1 MLPVMADDSTTPEKD
16 GFSANEQLT
25 WYYQTESGDVFL
37 IELNPSSLFVVNA
50 VSYITSVSISEV
62 LCDGGSTGAEGDCP
76 SLIFDAFNTGSN
88 MTLFLTPSG
97 ASALSALGNGTIGVY
112 FQNSEG
118 SEVCGGSASFNG
130 AQVQVTAYA
139 DDSTTPEKDGFAAGE
154 SITWKFQD
162 NIGNQFNL
170 IPEPEDVFVI
180 NATSFISSMSYSAI
194 TCLAEEVLGCTDQ
207 NAFNYDSSA
216 NTEDGSCIAVVY
228 GCTDSNALNYDS
240 NANTDDGSC
249 IAVIGGCTDP
259 SAFNYNSNAN
269 TDDGSCVE
277 GIEGCTDLT
286 ADNYDDTANTDNG
299 SCEYTGIPED
309 CPALSFD
316 AVNTGANMTLFL
328 VSSAADELSMLGD
341 GNIGVYFI
349 DNDGDESCGGSASF
363 NGAQVQVTAYADDST
378 TPEKDG
384 FAAGESITWKFQ
396 DNIGNQFNL
405 IPEPEDV
412 FVINATS
419 FISSMSYSA
428 ITCLAEE
435 VLGCTD
441 QNAFNYDSSA
451 NTEDGSCIAVV
462 YGCTDSNAL
471 NYDSNA
477 NTDDG
482 SCIAVIGGCT
492 DPSAFNYNSN
502 ANTDDGSCV
511 EVIEGCIDI
520 SASNY
525 DASANTPDNSCISWE
540 EAYQNCVSSGGIGE
554 FSQSD
559 IDDAY
564 QSGFLAADD
573 GIGQA
578 QLDAQADISY
588 SYGYGEGFAAAD
600 DGIGQTELDAQAD
613 LSYGYGYGEGY
624 DEGVNVSSGSC
635 ETIFIDLISGWN
647 IIGYTLPF
655 PQDITATLS
664 SIVDNINIMKNNDA
678 DVFWP
683 EYGFNGIGDFIPG
696 QGYQILMLNSISEY
710 SYPDVSGERVEMTPT
725 VPYWAHDLPILC
737 HPNDSRSL
745 VKVINMLG
753 QEVDIKSQ
761 FKGELLLHLYSD
773 GTVEKHLVE

>member
-1 MLPVMADDSTTPEKD
+1 MKKNILLAIYSLLCISSYAQCELDFSFSNTGTNMSIFFTPNTAESIFTDLGPGQIGAFYEDNDAIFCGASVTFTGEQILLPVMADDSTTPEKD

-25 WYYQTESGDVFL
+25 WYYQTESGDVFS

-62 LCDGGSTGAEGDCP
+62 LCDGGSTGVEGDCP

-97 ASALSALGNGTIGVY
+97 ASALSAIGNGTIGVY

-154 SITWKFQD
+154 SITWKYQD
-162 NIGNQFNL
+162 N
-170 IPEPEDVFVI
+170 
-180 NATSFISSMSYSAI
+180 S
-194 TCLAEEVLGCTDQ
+194 
-207 NAFNYDSSA
+207 
-216 NTEDGSCIAVVY
+216 
-228 GCTDSNALNYDS
+228 
-240 NANTDDGSC
+240 
-249 IAVIGGCTDP
+249 
-259 SAFNYNSNAN
+259 
-269 TDDGSCVE
+269 
-277 GIEGCTDLT
+277 
-286 ADNYDDTANTDNG
+286 
-299 SCEYTGIPED
+299 
-309 CPALSFD
+309 
-316 AVNTGANMTLFL
+316 
-328 VSSAADELSMLGD
+328 
-341 GNIGVYFI
+341 
-349 DNDGDESCGGSASF
+349 
-363 NGAQVQVTAYADDST
+363 
-378 TPEKDG
+378 
-384 FAAGESITWKFQ
+384 
-396 DNIGNQFNL
+396 GNQFNL

-540 EAYQNCVSSGGIGE
+540 EAYQNCVSSGGMGE

-588 SYGYGEGFAAAD
+588 TYGYGEGFAAAD

-710 SYPDVSGERVEMTPT
+710 FYPDVSGERVEMTPT

-745 VKVINMLG
+745 VKVVNMLG

-761 FKGELLLHLYSD
+761 FKGELLLHLYND